1 MKKEY
6 IKPII
11 MIIKTCN
18 DGALLQ
24 RASLYD
30 IGKSDSVETIAPE
43 GDELI
48 YGKDSIIWN
57 D

>member
-6 IKPII
+6 IKPTII
-11 MIIKTCN
+11 IIKTCN

-24 RASLYD
+24 TVSLYD
-30 IGKSDSVETIAPE
+30 YDKRDPVETIAPE

-48 YGKDSIIWN
+48 YDKDSIIWN

>member
-11 MIIKTCN
+11 INIKTYN
-18 DGALLQ
+18 DNALLQ
-24 RASLYD
+24 SASLYD
-30 IGKSDSVETIAPE
+30 IGKSDSVENIADEDGPIT
-43 GDELI
+43 GDD
-48 YGKDSIIWN
+48 GNIWN

>member
-24 RASLYD
+24 TVSLYD
-30 IGKSDSVETIAPE
+30 YDKRDPVETIAPE

-48 YGKDSIIWN
+48 YDKDSIIWN